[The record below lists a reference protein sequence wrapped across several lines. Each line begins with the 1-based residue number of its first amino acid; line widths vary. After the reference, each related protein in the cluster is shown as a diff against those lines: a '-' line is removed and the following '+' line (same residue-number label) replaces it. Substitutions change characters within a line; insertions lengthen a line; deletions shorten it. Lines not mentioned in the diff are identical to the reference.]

1 MIIKYKILWVEIKLY
16 VYLLLLFFCW
26 EQKQLSFMFINL
38 ILKIK
43 NEMISE
49 FLIFKR
55 KFINIT
61 LLLLLLLLFLSVL

>member
-1 MIIKYKILWVEIKLY
+1 
-16 VYLLLLFFCW
+16 
-26 EQKQLSFMFINL
+26 MFINL